1 MRDTKT
7 PRSPVP
13 ETPADREI
21 RAANKRK
28 ILKAASEVFA
38 AKGFDGARIAE
49 IATVAELPKANVY
62 YYYATKEEL
71 YSATFAPLL
80 EEWDSALQILQADTE
95 PAVALRAYVQAK
107 LKLGRKNPLEARLF
121 ANEVVRGGAFL
132 SAADRAH
139 IAKST
144 AASIEVFEA
153 WMAAKKIRKIDPRH
167 FLFMLWAATQF
178 YADYEP
184 IVNAVLQVKKLTAA
198 HYDQALES
206 IVSTVLG
213 GVLLD

>member
-7 PRSPVP
+7 PRSPLP
-13 ETPADREI
+13 DNPADREI

-49 IATVAELPKANVY
+49 IATVAGLPKANVY

-80 EEWDSALQILQADTE
+80 EEWDSALQILQADAE

-153 WMAAKKIRKIDPRH
+153 WMAAKKIRQIDPRH

-206 IVSTVLG
+206 IVGTVLG
-213 GVLLD
+213 GVLID

>member
-1 MRDTKT
+1 M
-7 PRSPVP
+7 
-13 ETPADREI
+13 
-21 RAANKRK
+21 
-28 ILKAASEVFA
+28 KAASEVFA

-80 EEWDSALQILQADTE
+80 EEWDSALRILKADTE

-121 ANEVVRGGAFL
+121 ANEVVRGGTFL

-153 WMAAKKIRKIDPRH
+153 WMAAKKIRTIDPRH

>member
-1 MRDTKT
+1 MRDPK
-7 PRSPVP
+7 PARSTTL

-49 IATVAELPKANVY
+49 IASVAGLPKANVY
-62 YYYATKEEL
+62 YYFATKEEL
-71 YSATFAPLL
+71 YSAIFAPLL
-80 EEWDSALQILQADTE
+80 EEWDSALRILKVEVE
-95 PAVALRAYVQAK
+95 PAVALRAYVEAK

-132 SAADRAH
+132 SAGDRAH
-139 IAKST
+139 IAQST

-153 WMAAKKIRKIDPRH
+153 WMAARKIKQIDPRH
-167 FLFMLWAATQF
+167 FLFLLWAATQF

-184 IVNAVLQVKKLTAA
+184 IVNAVLQVKKMTGV
-198 HYDQALES
+198 HYEKAVES

-213 GVLLD
+213 GILPA

>member
-7 PRSPVP
+7 TRPPAP
-13 ETPADREI
+13 ETTADREI

-49 IATVAELPKANVY
+49 IASVAELPKANVY
-62 YYYATKEEL
+62 YYYATKEDL

-80 EEWDSALQILQADTE
+80 EEWDSALRILKVETE
-95 PAVALRAYVQAK
+95 PAVALRAYVEAK
-107 LKLGRKNPLEARLF
+107 LRLGRKNPLEARLF
-121 ANEVVRGGAFL
+121 ANEVVRGGTFL

-139 IAKST
+139 IAQST
-144 AASIEVFEA
+144 AASIEVLEA
-153 WMAAKKIRKIDPRH
+153 WMAAKKIRKIDARH
-167 FLFMLWAATQF
+167 FLFMLWASTQF

-184 IVNAVLQVKKLTAA
+184 IVNAVLQVKKLTAV
-198 HYDQALES
+198 HYEQALEC
-206 IVSTVLG
+206 IVSTVLA

>member
-1 MRDTKT
+1 MRDTST
-7 PRSPVP
+7 PRSPKP

-80 EEWDSALQILQADTE
+80 EEWDSALRILKAETE
-95 PAVALRAYVQAK
+95 PAVARRADVESKHNQGGNK
-107 LKLGRKNPLEARLF
+107 PREARLF
-121 ANEVVRGGAFL
+121 ANEVVRGGTFL

-139 IAKST
+139 IANST

-206 IVSTVLG
+206 IVGTVLG
-213 GVLLD
+213 GVLVD